1 MRPEFITVG
10 TVVNA
15 HGIRGEV
22 KVNPAGFDPAFISSF
37 RTLYINGKETKVAA
51 ARVHK
56 STVLLTLPGVDTMDD
71 ALALKGRTVA
81 IRRTDAHLPRGQ
93 FFDEELEGCAVV
105 DDATGEE
112 LGRLDKV
119 LSYPAH
125 KVYQVRGGAHEYL
138 IPAVPDV
145 FIVSADPDAE
155 VIRVRMMKGLATDED

>member
-10 TVVNA
+10 AVVNA

-22 KVNPAGFDPAFISSF
+22 KVNPAGFDPAFIASF
-37 RTLYINGKETKVAA
+37 RTLYIGGRETKVTA

-71 ALALKGRTVA
+71 ALSLKGRAVA
-81 IRRTDAHLPRGQ
+81 IRRTDARLPKGQ

-105 DDATGEE
+105 DDATGQEI
-112 LGRLDKV
+112 GRLDKV

-145 FIVSADPDAE
+145 FIVSADPDAD

>member
-22 KVNPAGFDPAFISSF
+22 KVNPAGFDPAFISSL
-37 RTLYINGKETKVAA
+37 RTLYINGKEAKVAA

-81 IRRTDAHLPRGQ
+81 IRRTDAHLPKGQ

>member
-10 TVVNA
+10 VVVNA

-22 KVNPAGFDPAFISSF
+22 KVNPAGFDPAFIASF
-37 RTLYINGKETKVAA
+37 RTLYIGGKETKIAA

-81 IRRTDAHLPRGQ
+81 IRRTDAHLPKGQ

-112 LGRLDKV
+112 IGRLDKV